1 MEVQT
6 RQPRRN
12 KFLEIYNL
20 PKLNHEERK
29 NQNRLITNNDTSSV
43 IRKMQ
48 IKTTMRGLPWW
59 RSG

>member
-29 NQNRLITNNDTSSV
+29 NQNRLITNNDTESV
-43 IRKMQ
+43 I
-48 IKTTMRGLPWW
+48 
-59 RSG
+59 